1 MMPNIGQLH
10 LVEMVAQGNAMP
22 ITLCPHD
29 SQLRV
34 KFPESLADDTRQ
46 QVIEAVDTFQ
56 KFHATVELPVTRRGS
71 IKLVDDGIAICVKTI
86 PKFKVARK

>member
-1 MMPNIGQLH
+1 MNTIGQLH
-10 LVEMVAQGNAMP
+10 LVEMVAQGNAIP

-29 SQLRV
+29 LQLRV
-34 KFPESLADDTRQ
+34 KFPESLSADARQ

-56 KFHATVELPVTRRGS
+56 KFHATIELPVTRRGS
-71 IKLVDDGIAICVKTI
+71 ITLVDNGIVIRVKTI